1 MKELNAKEILYI
13 HYILA
18 QKKGLPTG
26 LRDIKMLKA
35 AILRPH
41 SKFRN
46 KELYP
51 DIYTK
56 AAALTQFIIRGQPF
70 NSANTSTGI
79 TIGIMLLQKNSLLLQ
94 TTKEEILEVAKKTAN
109 NNLSVEELGRWFEK
123 NSNRGEGHTFS

>member
-13 HYILA
+13 HYILT

-51 DIYTK
+51 DIYAK
-56 AAALTQFIIRGQPF
+56 AAALTQFIICGRPF
-70 NSANTSTGI
+70 NSANTATGI
-79 TIGIMLLQKNSLLLQ
+79 TIGIMLLQKNNLLLQ
-94 TTKEEILEVAKKTAN
+94 TTKEEMLETARKIAN
-109 NNLSVEELGRWFEK
+109 NNLNVEELGHWFK
-123 NSNRGEGHTFS
+123 NNCHKVL